1 MSLEKNF
8 KVFLDLLNSNK
19 FDECL
24 SKLEIEKK
32 IFPSPLYENL
42 HGIILAKKNLI
53 EDAKVQFLSTIKK
66 YPDFPD
72 AYYNL
77 GTIFFNQENY
87 LEAENLLIKSTKLR
101 DGYYEAIFNLGNL

>member
-1 MSLEKNF
+1 MNLEKNF
-8 KVFLDLLNSNK
+8 RVFLDLLNSNK

-24 SKLEIEKK
+24 SKLEKEKR
-32 IFPSPLYENL
+32 ISSSPLYENL

-53 EDAKVQFLSTIKK
+53 EDAKIQFLSTIKK

-77 GTIFFNQENY
+77 GTIFFNE
-87 LEAENLLIKSTKLR
+87 
-101 DGYYEAIFNLGNL
+101 D